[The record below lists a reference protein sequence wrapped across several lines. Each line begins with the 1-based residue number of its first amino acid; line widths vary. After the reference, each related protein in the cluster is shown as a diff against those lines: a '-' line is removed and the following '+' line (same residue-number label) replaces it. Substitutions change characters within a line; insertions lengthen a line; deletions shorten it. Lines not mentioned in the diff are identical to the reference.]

1 MPSYNSVDP
10 NSWKSLKIIDEKD
23 KQHKSQWDVFVN
35 QLVDKIADL
44 QNQINNT

>member
-10 NSWKSLKIIDEKD
+10 NSWKSLNIIDEKD
-23 KQHKSQWDVFVN
+23 MAHKSQWDVFVN

>member
-1 MPSYNSVDP
+1 MPSTSSVDP
-10 NSWKSLKIIDEKD
+10 NSWKSLQIIDEKD
-23 KQHKSQWDVFVN
+23 KQHKPQWDVFVN